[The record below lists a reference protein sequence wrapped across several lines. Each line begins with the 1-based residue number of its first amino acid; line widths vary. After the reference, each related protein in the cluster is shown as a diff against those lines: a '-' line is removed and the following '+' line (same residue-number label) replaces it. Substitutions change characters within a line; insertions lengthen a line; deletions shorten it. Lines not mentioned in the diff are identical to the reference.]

1 MGRNSAAHR
10 HGFNGGLAYAWTQV
24 IRRRGLAALLGVT
37 FLGAAHPACAAFSV
51 DRIALHQF
59 EDGPELGS
67 THAFL
72 PGESVFFSC
81 RLTGYQS
88 AVTGENQR
96 SVKLSWTLD
105 VTDPAGIPLVAGTK
119 GEIAEPILPQDK
131 NWYPKF
137 LHHFNI
143 PPFAPGGAYHIKV
156 TARDEVAKA
165 DVTSQ
170 LEFQVRGHAVEPSP
184 VLAARNLRFVKDET
198 DGPPLD
204 PAVYHPGQTLWARF
218 DMTGYKYG
226 DNNHYSVEYGLAI
239 LRESGEQVFAQPAAA
254 ADSSE
259 GVYPQRYVPGAVSL
273 NLQPDVPEGS
283 YTLVITMA
291 DKVGGQ
297 TAEGRREFRIQK

>member
-1 MGRNSAAHR
+1 M
-10 HGFNGGLAYAWTQV
+10 
-24 IRRRGLAALLGVT
+24 LGVT
-37 FLGAAHPACAAFSV
+37 FLGTAGSASAAFSV
-51 DRIALHQF
+51 DRLALHQF
-59 EDGPELGS
+59 EDGPELGP
-67 THAFL
+67 THVFL

-81 RLTGYQS
+81 RLTGYQP
-88 AVTGENQR
+88 AVTGDNQR
-96 SVKLSWTLD
+96 SVKMSWTLD
-105 VTDPAGIPLVAGTK
+105 VTDPSGIPLVAGTK
-119 GEIAEPILPQDK
+119 GEIAEPISPQDK

-165 DVTSQ
+165 DLTSQ

-184 VLAARNLRFVKDET
+184 VLAARNLRFLKDET

-204 PAVYHPGQTLWARF
+204 PAVYHPGETLWARF
-218 DMTGYKYG
+218 DITGYKYG
-226 DNNHYSVEYGLAI
+226 DQNRYSVEYGLAV

-254 ADSSE
+254 ADSNESF
-259 GVYPQRYVPGAVSL
+259 YPQRYVPGAVSL
-273 NLQPDVPEGS
+273 NLQADVPEGK

-297 TAEGRREFRIQK
+297 MAETRREFRIQK

>member
-1 MGRNSAAHR
+1 
-10 HGFNGGLAYAWTQV
+10 
-24 IRRRGLAALLGVT
+24 LLGAA
-37 FLGAAHPACAAFSV
+37 FLGAALPASAAFSV

-59 EDGPELGS
+59 EDGPELGP

-81 RLTGYQS
+81 RLTGYQP
-88 AVTGENQR
+88 AVTGDNQR
-96 SVKLSWTLD
+96 SVKLSWTLA
-105 VTDPAGIPLVAGTK
+105 VTDPSGTPLVDGAK
-119 GEIAEPILPQDK
+119 GEIAEPISPQDK

-165 DVTSQ
+165 DLTSQ

-204 PAVYHPGQTLWARF
+204 PAIYHPGETLWARF

-226 DNNHYSVEYGLAI
+226 DKNHYSVEYGLAI
-239 LRESGEQVFAQPAAA
+239 LRESGDQVFAHPAAA

-259 GVYPQRYVPGAVSL
+259 GFYPQRYVPGAVSL
-273 NLQPDVPEGS
+273 NLQPDVPEGK

-291 DKVGGQ
+291 DKVGDQ
-297 TAEGRREFRIQK
+297 TAEARREFRIQK

>member
-1 MGRNSAAHR
+1 
-10 HGFNGGLAYAWTQV
+10 
-24 IRRRGLAALLGVT
+24 LLGVT
-37 FLGAAHPACAAFSV
+37 FLGTVLPVSAAFAV

-59 EDGPELGS
+59 EDGPELGPN
-67 THAFL
+67 HAFL

-88 AVTGENQR
+88 AVAGDNQR
-96 SVKLSWTLD
+96 SVKMSWTLE
-105 VTDPAGIPLVAGTK
+105 VTDPSGTPLVAGTK
-119 GEIAEPILPQDK
+119 GEIAEPISPQDK

-143 PPFAPGGAYHIKV
+143 PPFAPGGAYHIKI

-165 DVTSQ
+165 DLTSQ
-170 LEFQVRGHAVEPSP
+170 LEFQVRGHTVEPSP

-204 PAVYHPGQTLWARF
+204 PAIYHPGETLWARF
-218 DMTGYKYG
+218 DITGYKYG
-226 DNNHYSVEYGLAI
+226 DKNHYSVEYGLAI

-259 GVYPQRYVPGAVSL
+259 GFYPQRYVPGAVSL

>member
-10 HGFNGGLAYAWTQV
+10 HGFNGRHAPAWAQV
-24 IRRRGLAALLGVT
+24 IRRPWLAALLGIA
-37 FLGAAHPACAAFSV
+37 FPGAALPASAAFSV

-59 EDGPELGS
+59 EDGPELGPA
-67 THAFL
+67 HAFL

-88 AVTGENQR
+88 AVTGDNQR

-105 VTDPAGIPLVAGTK
+105 VTDPSGIPLVAGTK
-119 GEIAEPILPQDK
+119 GEIAEPIFPQDK

-143 PPFAPGGAYHIKV
+143 PPFVPGGAYHIKI
-156 TARDEVAKA
+156 TARDEVGKA
-165 DVTSQ
+165 DLTSQ

-184 VLAARNLRFVKDET
+184 ALAARNLRFVKDET

-204 PAVYHPGQTLWARF
+204 PAVYHPGETLWARF
-218 DMTGYKYG
+218 DITGYKYG
-226 DNNHYSVEYGLAI
+226 DKNHYSVEYGLAI

-254 ADSSE
+254 SDSNDSF
-259 GVYPQRYVPGAVSL
+259 YPQRYVPGAVSL

-283 YTLVITMA
+283 YTLMITME

-297 TAEGRREFRIQK
+297 VAEARREFRIQK

>member
-10 HGFNGGLAYAWTQV
+10 HGFNGRHACAWTQV
-24 IRRRGLAALLGVT
+24 IRRGWLAALLGTT
-37 FLGAAHPACAAFSV
+37 FLGAALPATAAFSV
-51 DRIALHQF
+51 DRIGLHQF
-59 EDGPELGS
+59 EDGPELGPN
-67 THAFL
+67 HAFL
-72 PGESVFFSC
+72 PGETVFFSC
-81 RLTGYQS
+81 RLTGYQP
-88 AVTGENQR
+88 AVTGDNQR
-96 SVKLSWTLD
+96 SVKMSWTLE
-105 VTDPAGIPLVAGTK
+105 VTDPSGIPLVAGTK
-119 GEIAEPILPQDK
+119 GEIAEPISPQDK

-143 PPFAPGGAYHIKV
+143 PPFAPGGAYHIKI

-165 DVTSQ
+165 DLTSQ

-204 PAVYHPGQTLWARF
+204 PAVYHPGETLWARF
-218 DMTGYKYG
+218 DMTGFKYG
-226 DNNHYSVEYGLAI
+226 DKNHYSVEYGLAI

-259 GVYPQRYVPGAVSL
+259 GFYPQRYVPGAVSL

-297 TAEGRREFRIQK
+297 TSEGRREFRVQK

>member
-1 MGRNSAAHR
+1 M
-10 HGFNGGLAYAWTQV
+10 
-24 IRRRGLAALLGVT
+24 
-37 FLGAAHPACAAFSV
+37 

-59 EDGPELGS
+59 EDGPELGP

-88 AVTGENQR
+88 AVTGDNQR
-96 SVKLSWTLD
+96 SVKLSWTLE
-105 VTDPAGIPLVAGTK
+105 VTDPSGIPVVAGAK
-119 GEIAEPILPQDK
+119 GEIAEPVFPQDK

-143 PPFAPGGAYHIKV
+143 PPFAPGGAYHIKI

-165 DVTSQ
+165 DLTSQ

-204 PAVYHPGQTLWARF
+204 PAVYHPGETLWARF

-226 DNNHYSVEYGLAI
+226 DKNRYSVEYGLAI
-239 LRESGEQVFAQPAAA
+239 LSESGEQVFAQPAAA
-254 ADSSE
+254 ADSNESF
-259 GVYPQRYVPGAVSL
+259 YPQRYVPGAVSL

-283 YTLVITMA
+283 YTLIITMA

-297 TAEGRREFRIQK
+297 TAEARRQFRIHK

>member
-1 MGRNSAAHR
+1 ML
-10 HGFNGGLAYAWTQV
+10 GLTFLV
-24 IRRRGLAALLGVT
+24 AAL
-37 FLGAAHPACAAFSV
+37 PATAAFSV

-59 EDGPELGS
+59 EDGPELGP
-67 THAFL
+67 THVFL

-96 SVKLSWTLD
+96 SVKMSWTLD
-105 VTDPAGIPLVAGTK
+105 VTDASGVPLVAGIK
-119 GEIAEPILPQDK
+119 GEIAEPISPQDK

-143 PPFAPGGAYHIKV
+143 PPFVPGGAYHIKV

-165 DVTSQ
+165 DLTSQ
-170 LEFQVRGHAVEPSP
+170 LDFQVRGHAVEPSP
-184 VLAARNLRFVKDET
+184 TLAARNLRFVKDET

-204 PAVYHPGQTLWARF
+204 PAVYHPGETLWARF

-226 DNNHYSVEYGLAI
+226 DKNHYSVEYGLAI

-254 ADSSE
+254 ADSNESF
-259 GVYPQRYVPGAVSL
+259 YPQRYVPGAVSL

-297 TAEGRREFRIQK
+297 TAEARREFRIQK

>member
-1 MGRNSAAHR
+1 MGRNSAAHG
-10 HGFNGGLAYAWTQV
+10 HGFNDRYASARTQV
-24 IRRRGLAALLGVT
+24 TCRVWLAAWLGVT
-37 FLGAAHPACAAFSV
+37 FLGAALPVSAAFSV

-59 EDGPELGS
+59 EDGPELGPN
-67 THAFL
+67 HAFL

-88 AVTGENQR
+88 AVTGDNQR
-96 SVKLSWTLD
+96 SVKLSWTLE
-105 VTDPAGIPLVAGTK
+105 VTDPSGIPVVAGAK
-119 GEIAEPILPQDK
+119 GEIAEPIFPQDK

-143 PPFAPGGAYHIKV
+143 PPFVPGGAYHIKI

-165 DVTSQ
+165 DLTSQ
-170 LEFQVRGHAVEPSP
+170 LEFQVRGHAVEPS
-184 VLAARNLRFVKDET
+184 VALAARNLRFVKDET

-204 PAVYHPGQTLWARF
+204 PAVYHPGETLWARF

-226 DNNHYSVEYGLAI
+226 DKNRYSVEYGLAI
-239 LRESGEQVFAQPAAA
+239 LRESGDQVFAQPAAA
-254 ADSSE
+254 ADSNESF
-259 GVYPQRYVPGAVSL
+259 YPQRYVPGAVSL

-283 YTLVITMA
+283 YTLIITMA

-297 TAEGRREFRIQK
+297 TAEARREFRIHK

>member
-10 HGFNGGLAYAWTQV
+10 HGFNDRHAPAWAQV
-24 IRRRGLAALLGVT
+24 IRRGGLAGLLGVT
-37 FLGAAHPACAAFSV
+37 FLGAALPARAAFSV

-59 EDGPELGS
+59 EDGPELGPA
-67 THAFL
+67 HAFL

-88 AVTGENQR
+88 VVTGDNQR
-96 SVKLSWTLD
+96 SVKMSWTLD
-105 VTDPAGIPLVAGTK
+105 VADPSGTPLVAGTK
-119 GEIAEPILPQDK
+119 GEIAEPIFPQDK

-137 LHHFNI
+137 LYHFNI
-143 PPFAPGGAYHIKV
+143 PPFAPGGAYRIKV

-165 DVTSQ
+165 DLTSQ

-184 VLAARNLRFVKDET
+184 VLVARNLRFVKDET
-198 DGPPLD
+198 DGPALD
-204 PAVYHPGQTLWARF
+204 PAVYHPGETLWARF

-226 DNNHYSVEYGLAI
+226 DKNRYSVEYGLAI
-239 LRESGEQVFAQPAAA
+239 LRESGEQVFARPAAA
-254 ADSSE
+254 ADSNESF
-259 GVYPQRYVPGAVSL
+259 YPQRYVPGAVSL

-283 YTLVITMA
+283 YTLVITMI

-297 TAEGRREFRIQK
+297 TAEARREFRIQK